1 MLVGAWYAEG
11 GFLDLGCHISKFSP
25 LVSRTIVTVATGA
38 CLAAFPQQSW
48 ATTEP
53 STGPIAGRVVDQL
66 DAAVSATVVLVQEG
80 SAVAEVQADESGRFV
95 FRDVS
100 SGRFWIEAYAAGFT
114 RARTASFYA
123 GSSEIRPV
131 TIVLSV
137 GPITQHVVVTASASE
152 LPEAQSGSPVSVLT
166 SDALEQLGTPT
177 LLAGLRSMP
186 GTNVVETGGRGG
198 TASLFLRGAAS
209 DFNKVLIDGI
219 PVNDIGGAFDWGA
232 ITTTGIESVEVL
244 RTSNSVLYGGDTLGG
259 VINVITPR
267 GRSAVPDV
275 RYEADGGTFD
285 TFRNELTV
293 GGVGGRMDYFAAVSR
308 FNTDNAL
315 PNNAYRNT
323 TGVGR
328 LGVLVGSGTDLSV
341 TLRRVNTS
349 YGSPGTVSFHGVAD
363 DSVQTNALTYAGVR
377 AVTQVTNRL
386 QTDIQFGSLDR
397 AITFDNPTPTGQP
410 YDPFGFGASYLGDQ
424 ISIVGANG
432 YQTTGRA
439 ILDYGGTYPS
449 IFTSDTTRRYLS
461 GRASYYITNSL
472 ELSGGARAEREAGIS
487 GAGVKTIRSNAG
499 AFVEARGS
507 LLNRL
512 YLTGGVGVEENG
524 LFGSAV
530 TPRIAVAFYGRNPVT
545 SHTIVGETKVTF
557 NLGRGVK
564 APSVFDEQSALY
576 GLLGPDSGSST
587 TFALDPIGPE
597 RSVNLDLGI
606 EQVLAGGHVRV
617 RLSYFD
623 NRFSDLIEYV
633 NKTALPQLGVPAD
646 VAVAVP
652 FGATINASSYT
663 ARGVETAADVQ
674 ARGFRFAGTYTFVDA
689 EVTKS
694 FSSSA
699 LTPAFNPRYPDIPI
713 GQFSPLVGAR
723 PFRRPA
729 HVASLFAS
737 YTSARMQVSVAGVFV
752 GKSDGSTFLSD
763 AFFGT
768 SMLLPNRDLNESY
781 QTLNFSAAYQLH
793 SRLRWY
799 VTIENLRDQDYS
811 AVIGFPSLPRT
822 LRTGV
827 SVALGSR

>member
-1 MLVGAWYAEG
+1 M
-11 GFLDLGCHISKFSP
+11 GFGSHISAFSSV
-25 LVSRTIVTVATGA
+25 LSRAAITVAVGC
-38 CLAAFPQQSW
+38 CLTVFSQLSW
-48 ATTEP
+48 ANTQP
-53 STGPIAGRVVDQL
+53 AGGPVVGRVVDQL
-66 DAAVSATVVLVQEG
+66 DAAVSATVVLVHENL
-80 SAVAEVQADESGRFV
+80 AVAEVQADESGRFI

-100 SGRFWIEAYAAGFT
+100 SGRFWIEAYAPGFA
-114 RARTASFYA
+114 RARSAPFYA
-123 GSSEIRPV
+123 GSNETGPV
-131 TIVLSV
+131 TVVLSV
-137 GPITQHVVVTASASE
+137 GPIVQHVVVTASASE
-152 LPEAQSGSPVSVLT
+152 LPEGQSGSPVSVLT
-166 SDALEQLGTPT
+166 SDALEQHGTPM
-177 LLAGLRSMP
+177 LLGGLRSIP
-186 GTNVVETGGRGG
+186 GSNVVETGGRGG

-209 DFNKVLIDGI
+209 DFNKVLIDGV
-219 PVNDIGGAFDWGA
+219 PANDIGGAFDWDA
-232 ITTTGIESVEVL
+232 ITTTGVERVEVL

-259 VINVITPR
+259 VISVVTPR
-267 GRSAVPDV
+267 GRSTVPDV
-275 RYEADGGTFD
+275 QYSADGGTFN

-323 TGVGR
+323 TAVAR
-328 LGVLVGSGTDLSV
+328 LGALVGSVTDLSV

-363 DSVQTNALTYAGVR
+363 DSLQTNALTFAGVR
-377 AVTQVTNRL
+377 AISHVTDRL
-386 QTDIQFGSLDR
+386 QTDVQFGSLDR
-397 AITFDNPTPTGQP
+397 AITFDNPTATGQA
-410 YDPFGFGASYLGDQ
+410 YDPFGFGANYLGDQ
-424 ISIVGANG
+424 VSIVGANG

-439 ILDYGGTYPS
+439 ILDYGGIYPS

-461 GRASYYITNSL
+461 GRASYYVTSSL

-487 GAGVKTIRSNAG
+487 GVSAKTVRTNAG

-507 LLNRL
+507 LLNRV

-524 LFGSAV
+524 LFGRAV
-530 TPRIAVAFYGRNPVT
+530 TPRIAVAFYGRNPTT
-545 SHTIVGETKVTF
+545 SHTVVGETKLTF

-576 GLLGPDSGSST
+576 GLLGPGSGST
-587 TFALDPIGPE
+587 TSFRLAPIGPE
-597 RSVNLDLGI
+597 RSMNLDLGV
-606 EQVLAGGHVRV
+606 EQVLVGGHVRL
-617 RLSYFD
+617 RLAYFG
-623 NRFSDLIEYV
+623 NRFTDLIEYV
-633 NKTALPQLGVPAD
+633 NKTTLPQLGVPID
-646 VAVAVP
+646 VVGAVP

-663 ARGVETAADVQ
+663 ARGVETAVDVQ
-674 ARGFRFAGTYTFVDA
+674 AGGFRLSGSYTFVDA

-699 LTPAFNPRYPDIPI
+699 LTPVFNTSYPDIPI

-723 PFRRPA
+723 PFRRPT
-729 HVASLFAS
+729 HGGSVFAS
-737 YTSARMQVSVAGVFV
+737 YTRARMQVSVAGVFV
-752 GKSDGSTFLSD
+752 GKSDDSTFLSD

-781 QTLNFSAAYQLH
+781 QTLNLSAAYQLH

-799 VTIENLRDQDYS
+799 VTVENLLDQGYE

-827 SVALGSR
+827 SVALGGR